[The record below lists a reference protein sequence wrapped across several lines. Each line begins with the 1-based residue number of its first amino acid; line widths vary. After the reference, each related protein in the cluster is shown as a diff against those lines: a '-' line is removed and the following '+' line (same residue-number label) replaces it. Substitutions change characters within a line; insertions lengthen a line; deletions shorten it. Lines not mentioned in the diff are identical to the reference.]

1 MAKTVSELSIEV
13 ENLKKMH
20 ETCQK
25 RLNTNLEKLFDK
37 NDELLETVSNDRRE
51 TDKQLAGRPARIDAY
66 TIALLTSLVVGLLV
80 RMVS

>member
-13 ENLKKMH
+13 NNLKKMH
-20 ETCQK
+20 ESCQK

-37 NDELLETVSNDRRE
+37 NDEVLERISDDRRE

-66 TIALLTSLVVGLLV
+66 TIAFLTSLAVGLLV